1 MFLSASK
8 VLFPLLRIRPVHLV
22 CLVILAGCVQV
33 SHTERVIQYF
43 EPSSGATI
51 TTLSMPFS
59 FYRKEPL
66 LAVNSRDYIYVG
78 PLEINR
84 AGHREYYL
92 WLHYC
97 STIDRSRNARVVA
110 PNGIFLFPDGQPME
124 LLRVRAA
131 PLGRFSKA
139 EPYAVPV
146 AGGHTLY
153 YRVTGDQLQIL
164 AGAKEI
170 RIVAED
176 SSRKTDEYTVWNGA
190 GNGFKMFANYLKD
203 DADIVFA
210 AVQ

>member
-1 MFLSASK
+1 MFFHASNVLSRLS
-8 VLFPLLRIRPVHLV
+8 RIRSVGLICFV
-22 CLVILAGCVQV
+22 FLAGCMQV

-66 LAVNSRDYIYVG
+66 LAANSRDYIYVG

-110 PNGIFLFPDGQPME
+110 PNGIFLFPDGRPME
-124 LLRVRAA
+124 MLRVRMT

-146 AGGHTLY
+146 VGGHTLY

-164 AGAKEI
+164 ARAEEI

-176 SSRKTDEYTVWNGA
+176 GSTKTDEYTVWNGA
-190 GNGFKMFANYLKD
+190 ENGFKAFANYLRD